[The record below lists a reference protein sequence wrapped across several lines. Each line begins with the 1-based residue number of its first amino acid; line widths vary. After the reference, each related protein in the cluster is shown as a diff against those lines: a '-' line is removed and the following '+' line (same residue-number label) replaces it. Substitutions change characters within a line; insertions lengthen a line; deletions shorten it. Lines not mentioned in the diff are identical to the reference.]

1 MSDNKLSRKEQN
13 AILKARYE
21 EDKARKKAEK
31 ELKRA
36 AREGDK
42 AASGVVNQ
50 AADPIAIPTPEVP
63 TPEVPTYEIAEPAP
77 GAAKAKRDKRVRSTE
92 LGEKQGAAVSK
103 AEKARRGALPGE
115 VRTMLLERKVILSQ
129 WRSLKIEPKDAVVR
143 LSALSATDADGA
155 TWRLLPRPGG
165 TALVKTTT
173 DGATTIVEPP
183 VRRRKGVAVAAAVLF
198 GILAGAAI
206 WSSFNPITDSGEKSG
221 ETAVSTT
228 LSGSS
233 TTVTAQGGR

>member
-42 AASGVVNQ
+42 AASGVVKQ
-50 AADPIAIPTPEVP
+50 AADPIAIP

-183 VRRRKGVAVAAAVLF
+183 VRRRKGVAVATAVLF